1 MEVNLLSISYLFFR
15 LAPFII
21 VCFFTMNSLFN
32 QDLRGIVYLCGL
44 LILISTVILTPPI
57 GVLILNLIF
66 LIRFLN
72 TNNILKIL
80 WPFEYLYNNF
90 SEIVKGLFTKSLG
103 IVIII
108 MLGAS
113 LFFHIIELGRLGKI
127 ANHQKIDNPDLSL
140 SFSFIGEF
148 LNDLVYGEEAGF
160 GEDKSGYCME
170 ISYNGN
176 RIVKPIAA
184 SVYGFTYAYLMFF
197 IEKYNL
203 VTTNLPIVIFFPM
216 VALADFG
223 YQYYH
228 KCRPKFT
235 VNILSFILGAFWG
248 LNWGEIVGSSGFASL
263 QYFVGGNQPVCSVPT
278 SQNFVCNVYKN
289 GQLIATQ
296 TNPSGNKT
304 KT

>member
-21 VCFFTMNSLFN
+21 VCFFTLNSLFN
-32 QDLRGIVYLCGL
+32 QDLRGIIYLCGL
-44 LILISTVILTPPI
+44 LILIATVVLTPPV
-57 GVLILNLIF
+57 GVL
-66 LIRFLN
+66 FLN
-72 TNNILKIL
+72 ILFLLRHLQRFNIFNIL
-80 WPFEYLYNNF
+80 WPFEYLYKNF
-90 SEIVKGLFTKSLG
+90 TKLFTMLFTKSLA

-108 MLGAS
+108 MFAIS
-113 LFFHIIELGRLGKI
+113 IFFHMLELSRLNKL
-127 ANHQKIDNPDLSL
+127 LSREKPE
-140 SFSFIGEF
+140 SAEINIPTNFFSEF
-148 LNDLVYGEEAGF
+148 LNDLFHGEDAGF

-170 ISYNGN
+170 IAYNGN

-203 VTTNLPIVIFFPM
+203 ISHNLPIVMFFPM

-223 YQYYH
+223 YQHYH
-228 KCRPKFT
+228 KCRPKIT
-235 VNILSFILGAFWG
+235 VNILAFILGALWG
-248 LNWGEIVGSSGFASL
+248 INWGDIIGSTGNASL
-263 QYFVGGNQPVCSVPT
+263 QYFVGGKQNVCSVPS

-296 TNPSGNKT
+296 TNPSE
-304 KT
+304 

>member
-72 TNNILKIL
+72 ANNILKIL

-90 SEIVKGLFTKSLG
+90 SKIVKSIFTKSLG
-103 IVIII
+103 IVILI

-113 LFFHIIELGRLGKI
+113 LFFHVIELGRLSKI
-127 ANHQKIDNPDLSL
+127 ANHQKIDNPDLGL

-216 VALADFG
+216 VALADFA

-235 VNILSFILGAFWG
+235 VNILAFILGAFWG

-296 TNPSGNKT
+296 TNPSGNET
-304 KT
+304 K

>member
-44 LILISTVILTPPI
+44 LLLISTVILTPPI

-72 TNNILKIL
+72 TNNFLNIL

-90 SEIVKGLFTKSLG
+90 SEIVKNLFTKSLG
-103 IVIII
+103 IVILI

-113 LFFHIIELGRLGKI
+113 LFFHVIELSRLGKI
-127 ANHQKIDNPDLSL
+127 ANNQKIENPDLIL
-140 SFSFIGEF
+140 SFSFFGEF
-148 LNDLVYGEEAGF
+148 LNDFLYGEEAGF

-170 ISYNGN
+170 IAYNGN

-223 YQYYH
+223 YQHYH

-296 TNPSGNKT
+296 TNPSGDK
-304 KT
+304 